1 MRGSIGV
8 EKQLLIGLCLTL
20 PVLSAIGGHRL
31 DRGLADVLAVPALAV
46 QRAVPVGGDAA
57 KAGLPCRRSAR
68 MPGDDVPKSATATP
82 NAGCKLRLVKRRPAD
97 ALTWV

>member
-8 EKQLLIGLCLTL
+8 GKQLLIGLVLVL

-31 DRGLADVLAVPALAV
+31 GRGPADILAVPAQAAH
-46 QRAVPVGGDAA
+46 RAVPVGGDAPE
-57 KAGLPCRRSAR
+57 AGLPCRRSAR
-68 MPGDDVPKSATATP
+68 MPGDDVPKFATATP
-82 NAGCKLRLVKRRPAD
+82 NAGCKLRLVKRWPAD